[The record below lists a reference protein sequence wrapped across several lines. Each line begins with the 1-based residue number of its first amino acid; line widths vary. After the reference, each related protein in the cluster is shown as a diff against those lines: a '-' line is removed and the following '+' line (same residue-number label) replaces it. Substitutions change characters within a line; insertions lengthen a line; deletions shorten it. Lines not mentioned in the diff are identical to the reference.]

1 MLGLA
6 RVSHVNS
13 FIANTIDS
21 LLILFPIAGEMLAT
35 AVPFLERS
43 IHPIVIIKAF
53 NKALEDAL
61 QTINNIS
68 VTVDITDRAQMLKIV
83 RSCLG
88 TKFASRWGDLMC
100 NLALD
105 AVQCVAME
113 VDGKKEV
120 DTKRYARIE
129 KVINEKFLISPL

>member
-1 MLGLA
+1 
-6 RVSHVNS
+6 
-13 FIANTIDS
+13 
-21 LLILFPIAGEMLAT
+21 MLAT
-35 AVPFLERS
+35 AVPFLERN

-53 NKALEDAL
+53 NQALEDAL
-61 QTINNIS
+61 DTINNIS
-68 VTVDITDRAQMLKIV
+68 VTVDITDRVQMLKIV

-105 AVQCVAME
+105 AVACVAVE

-129 KVINEKFLISPL
+129 KVCSSVPSLLRY